1 MNNKPTAARHIRVFA
16 ISWLAAMALLVA
28 SLVWRDNTPLITQLI
43 LAAAVV
49 GIALIFGLG
58 CFYYLEISSDK
69 EAFTIKYFNLFPM
82 GREYKAMRLPFS
94 RYRKHEVSTKW
105 GGLFHYLSLYEETG
119 HGVARYPALGLT
131 ALSAAEREEII
142 RFFKKME
149 K

>member
-1 MNNKPTAARHIRVFA
+1 MNNKKTAARHIRVFA
-16 ISWLAAMALLVA
+16 ITWLAAMALLVA
-28 SLVWRDNTPLITQLI
+28 SLVWRDNTPLATQLI

-49 GIALIFGLG
+49 GIALIFGWG
-58 CFYYLEISSDK
+58 GFYYLEISSDK

-82 GREYKAMRLPFS
+82 GREYKAMRLPLS
-94 RYRKHEVSTKW
+94 R
-105 GGLFHYLSLYEETG
+105 YEETG